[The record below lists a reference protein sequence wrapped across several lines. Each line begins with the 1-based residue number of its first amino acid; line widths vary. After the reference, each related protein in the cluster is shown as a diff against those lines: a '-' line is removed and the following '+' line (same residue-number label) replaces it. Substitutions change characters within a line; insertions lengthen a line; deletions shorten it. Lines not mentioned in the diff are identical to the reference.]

1 MKNHFYS
8 RLAFLLVLPLFLF
21 SCEAI
26 EDATQFDISQPLP
39 DVEITVD
46 TNTFTTSGVEVLIA
60 ETSTSLNL
68 DSIKEAHGLES
79 FEAAEFD
86 YVKLELVNPA
96 DVNLDWIQSL
106 RATVST
112 PSIAETDVATYT
124 RVNPAGNSID
134 LTLNEQAVLN
144 YVTSNTFSIKVY
156 AKVTLPLPAPVI
168 DMLLKSKLKMTVQ
181 PV

>member
-8 RLAFLLVLPLFLF
+8 RLALLFVLPLFLF

-26 EDATQFDISQPLP
+26 EDATQIDITQPLP
-39 DVEITVD
+39 DVEISVD
-46 TNTFTTSGVEVLIA
+46 TNTFSTSGVEVLIA
-60 ETSTSLNL
+60 EATVSLNL

-86 YVKLELVNPA
+86 YVKLELVNPS
-96 DVNLDWIQSL
+96 DINLDWIQSL

-112 PSIAETDVATYT
+112 ASITETDVATYT
-124 RVNPAGNSID
+124 RTSPAGTTID
-134 LTLNEQAVLN
+134 LTMNDQAVLN
-144 YVTSNTFSIKVY
+144 YVTSTSFTIKVY
-156 AKVTLPLPAPVI
+156 SKVTLPLPAPVI